1 MNIRELFIYSK
12 IEGTYVTVLCGTVAP
27 DDEDDIYKYVNM
39 ESQENILI
47 FTLHIKIIH

>member
-12 IEGTYVTVLCGTVAP
+12 IEGTYVTVLFGTVAP